1 MPDLRGLPIR
11 RSQPNQRRARVC
23 LNSPLATARRRAPAL
38 ARRSP
43 TPRSGE
49 QRLARRR
56 RHLTG
61 TQCNATPQSRIF
73 ARRPQSFAWATD
85 MRHTLI
91 ANDHSPQPRL
101 TPWTA
106 TALLTRSASHQH
118 PLATAAQQHCFFFS
132 QLPTIPPNAAAL
144 PCRHHPGQQQGAH
157 ALPMLPRRPWCPAA
171 AHTTRR
177 RHCLPHPEN
186 STNNVAA
193 TWGSVRVSIRR
204 WGV

>member
-106 TALLTRSASHQH
+106 TALVLGVLRTSIRLLLRHNNTASFSHSFRLSH
-118 PLATAAQQHCFFFS
+118 PTLRHSLAATTQASNRAPTPSQCCRGGPGAPRPRTQPVGATAFHTPKTA
-132 QLPTIPPNAAAL
+132 PTTWRPPGEA
-144 PCRHHPGQQQGAH
+144 CG
-157 ALPMLPRRPWCPAA
+157 
-171 AHTTRR
+171 
-177 RHCLPHPEN
+177 
-186 STNNVAA
+186 
-193 TWGSVRVSIRR
+193 
-204 WGV
+204 